1 MYLCNQRIKMGIIVF
16 FWLNEFSEIKK
27 VRFLI
32 SINDFF
38 TERIKRTILLNNR
51 SLRKQT
57 NDKNC

>member
-38 TERIKRTILLNNR
+38 TERIKRTIFLNNR

>member
-57 NDKNC
+57 NDKNF